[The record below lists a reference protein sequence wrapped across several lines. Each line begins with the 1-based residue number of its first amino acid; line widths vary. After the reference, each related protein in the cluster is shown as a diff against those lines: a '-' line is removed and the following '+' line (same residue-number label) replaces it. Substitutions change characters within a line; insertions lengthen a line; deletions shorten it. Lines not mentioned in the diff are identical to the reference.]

1 MKEEKIKVII
11 KRVDETEFMT
21 IIPNT
26 LGKAQHIVCGDIEI
40 IRLEKNVLIIC
51 NENGKILRMKTNFIM
66 HRDMLVGIRGHV
78 LFCTVDSEGEFASL
92 NAEQFKYVFDLL
104 KESKI

>member
-1 MKEEKIKVII
+1 MKEEKIKVIV
-11 KRVDETEFMT
+11 KRVDAQPDLT
-21 IIPNT
+21 IIQNS
-26 LGKAQHIVCGDIEI
+26 LGKAQNIVCGDIEI